1 MFKEF
6 TGFYKIGWKKSL
18 MAVMKE
24 NGDPKYGERLR
35 FLNLS
40 KNRLGKI

>member
-18 MAVMKE
+18 MAVMRD
-24 NGDPKYGERLR
+24 NGAPKYGE
-35 FLNLS
+35 S
-40 KNRLGKI
+40 H